1 MSARRDVKGRL
12 LTNSW
17 ADIDRANPDPSFKT
31 ALADAKAYE
40 SKQAE
45 RQKDEL

>member
-1 MSARRDVKGRL
+1 MSLHEVA
-12 LTNSW
+12 LTDSW
-17 ADIDRANPDPSFKT
+17 ADIDRANPETSFTT

-40 SKQAE
+40 GKKGE